1 MKLMSCDRRLWLL
14 ALGSVTLQVIAAAA
28 WFRKG
33 TNWGATAA
41 ECDLPLPGDATVPI
55 ANYRCTRAITI
66 DAEPR
71 YVWPWL
77 MQMGNG
83 RGGLYSID
91 WLDRLFGILHGPS
104 AREILPGYSDL
115 EPGDVIPIGR
125 GGDFPVLE
133 VEHERA
139 LVLGGGNENAMW
151 LWSLVLH
158 ELPGGQ
164 TRLLSRNRGRVPAGP
179 RGKVLIGVVDAAATI
194 MTRRMLLNLKNRAE
208 QLRAET
214 APLPLPFAAV
224 QP

>member
-1 MKLMSCDRRLWLL
+1 MNGDRRLWFL
-14 ALGSVTLQVIAAAA
+14 ALGSVTLQVVAAVA

-33 TNWGATAA
+33 TNWGATAT
-41 ECDLPLPGDATVPI
+41 ERDMPLPGDTTVPV

-91 WLDRLFGILHGPS
+91 WLDRVFGILHGPS
-104 AREILPGYSDL
+104 AREVLPGYSDL

-139 LVLGGGNENAMW
+139 LVLGGGDEKAMW
-151 LWSLVLH
+151 LWSLVLE
-158 ELPGGQ
+158 ELPGGR
-164 TRLLSRNRGRVPAGP
+164 TRLLSRNRGRVPAGF
-179 RGKVLIGVVDAAATI
+179 RGKVFIGVVDAAATI

-208 QLRAET
+208 RLRAE
-214 APLPLPFAAV
+214 AV
-224 QP
+224 PRSMPIGVEQT